1 LIGVTLLKSH
11 LGIIEI
17 IQYYILFLLQ
27 IIYWIKGVLFS
38 FLYFFSPCNLTL
50 MYNFFRAL
58 VGLIASKV
66 IIAIFKVTCFRRVLD
81 DFVLQCRYHFSYL
94 QLQST
99 ISSLIWTIIF
109 SVLIVI
115 IVVKV
120 FFISFVWLLISECDV
135 ITLCFLVQQKF
146 LYRRFPIGTSL
157 ISSTKRKYKYKNIR
171 IDWENRSNGM

>member
-66 IIAIFKVTCFRRVLD
+66 IIAIFKITCFRRVLD
-81 DFVLQCRYHFSYL
+81 DFVLQCRYHFLLAIAINNFFFDLNYNFFCTNCDYCS
-94 QLQST
+94 QSFFY
-99 ISSLIWTIIF
+99 IICMT
-109 SVLIVI
+109 
-115 IVVKV
+115 
-120 FFISFVWLLISECDV
+120 SECDV

-157 ISSTKRKYKYKNIR
+157 ISSTKRKYKNIR